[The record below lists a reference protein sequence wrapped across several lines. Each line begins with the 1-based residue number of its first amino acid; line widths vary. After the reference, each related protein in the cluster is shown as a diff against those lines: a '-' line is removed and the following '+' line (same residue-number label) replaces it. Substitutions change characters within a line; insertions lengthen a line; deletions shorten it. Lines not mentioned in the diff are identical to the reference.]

1 MKRFFL
7 FLGFALGLFS
17 LNLAYS
23 QTPCV
28 APQQV
33 SAYASPD
40 GKNAKVFFSNTG
52 AASYSIEYRQG
63 YDSTWTKLGNVSLT
77 DTSSLYLKDLKPCTW
92 YVVRV
97 KANCAATISSEWRG
111 AEFKTGGC
119 TVACP
124 VPAGLFASAR
134 DSIASLNWLSANVS
148 AGYTIMWK
156 PKRSTVWKTETT
168 TTNSLIVKGL
178 LPCTEYEFK
187 VKTVCGLTGSSDYT
201 EPKTFKTLGCVAPCV
216 TPREVKAESGES
228 KIGIVWASTG
238 ARAYEIQYRIAADSG
253 AWTTVRSTTNSFV
266 INGLRPCAKYFIQ
279 VRSLCSG
286 DNSTS
291 ILFSEWSSQ
300 IVVATTGCV
309 TPARCEPVKRLGFQ
323 PTVNAAVLV
332 WETVV
337 GAKFEIQ
344 YKAKR
349 DSLWKTVA
357 TANSRYE
364 LTGLASCTEYQYR
377 VKVACANGGTSAW
390 SNVMTFKT
398 TGCVAPCKAPK
409 AVKTYAVDSVAVVTW
424 AGEGATKFVL
434 EYKIADAA
442 TWTTV
447 NVTGN
452 VHVLTGLKRC
462 VTYNVRI
469 KSVCNTAAMGDYTEI
484 ANFKT
489 GGCQPSTTCVAP
501 RQLTG
506 GVDGTTAKFAWSS
519 TTDRGYIFEYKEV
532 VDNSDRW
539 ISDSVRAN
547 YTVVF
552 NLKPC
557 TKYVARV
564 RSICVEGISKVSAPS
579 ELYSF
584 VTTCVPTT
592 CVAPLTGG
600 TQLVQDSTVYF
611 AWANTGA
618 RKYEVEITGSPDG
631 YLNVVK
637 VDSNY
642 LKLTLPACKI
652 YQWKVRAICA
662 DGLVSAW
669 SEVRKFET
677 LGCRP
682 NPTVCAV
689 PTNLKNEIAG
699 VDPSKVAYF
708 IWTGS
713 ITTVPEKFEIQY
725 HLVSPNVTAWII
737 DSVVGSAYKASV
749 KSCQVYEWKV
759 RKICGNGSYS
769 AWVSSKFETG
779 GCQTDPPIC
788 PNPINLKNE
797 IIGLDSTQFA
807 YITWSGSSPNTLE
820 KFEVQYR
827 EVTSNTTNWTTDSVI
842 GYAKKFAVKSCKVY
856 EWRVRKNCGNGLYS
870 AWIASKFETKCTVT
884 NGCTPPPV
892 PRITVNADGVATL
905 LWDVRDSFFIMYRT
919 TTDTA
924 VIGYTITT
932 SPNGVILK
940 NLLPCKEYILRIAR
954 TCAPNVYEW
963 STVNF
968 KVPGVGCFT
977 GGGTGTDVQGLAVR
991 NVVKGLGISPN
1002 PGSEYVQVNY
1012 ELTEPTDVNISLMN
1026 LQGQVVSQYNGG
1038 KQDAGTYM
1046 QTLDNLSEL
1055 NTGLYMLVIR
1065 ANGKVSVSQKWMKQ

>member
-7 FLGFALGLFS
+7 FLGFAMGWLGL
-17 LNLAYS
+17 NVAYS

-52 AASYSIEYRQG
+52 AASYTIEYRQG

-77 DTSSLYLKDLKPCTW
+77 DTSSLYLKDLKPCSW

-97 KANCAATISSEWRG
+97 KANCAATISSEWR
-111 AEFKTGGC
+111 ATEFKTGGC

-124 VPAGLFASAR
+124 TPAGLFASAR
-134 DSIASLNWLSANVS
+134 DSIASLNWLSTSAS

-156 PKRSTVWKTETT
+156 PKRSTVWKTENV
-168 TTNSLIVKGL
+168 TTNALIVKGL
-178 LPCTEYEFK
+178 SPCTEYEFK
-187 VKTVCGLTGSSDYT
+187 VKTVCGLTGNSDYT
-201 EPKTFKTLGCVAPCV
+201 ASKSFKTLGCVAPCV
-216 TPREVKAESGES
+216 TPREVKGEGGEG

-238 ARAYEIQYRIAADSG
+238 ARAYEIRYRIAADSG
-253 AWTTVRSTTNSFV
+253 AWNTVRSTTNSLV

-291 ILFSEWSSQ
+291 ILYSEWSAQ

-309 TPARCEPVKRLGFQ
+309 TPTRCEPVKRLGFQ
-323 PTVNAAVLV
+323 PTANGAVLV

-337 GAKFEIQ
+337 GAKFEVQ

-398 TGCVAPCKAPK
+398 TGCQASCKAPK
-409 AVKTYAVDSVAVVTW
+409 AVKTYSVDSIAVVTW

-462 VTYNVRI
+462 VTYYVRV
-469 KSVCNTAAMGDYTEI
+469 KSVCVGTAMSDYTEI
-484 ANFKT
+484 AKFTT

-501 RQLTG
+501 RQLSG
-506 GVDGTTAKFAWSS
+506 GADATTAKFAWSS
-519 TTDRGYIFEYKEV
+519 TTDRGYIFEYKTAA
-532 VDNSDRW
+532 DTSNRW

-564 RSICVEGISKVSAPS
+564 RTICVEGISKVSAPS
-579 ELYSF
+579 ELYYF
-584 VTTCVPTT
+584 VTQCNNNSNCLTPT
-592 CVAPLTGG
+592 LIG

-611 AWANTGA
+611 SWKGTSA
-618 RKYEVEITGSPDG
+618 KYEVKIETANTSFTT
-631 YLNVVK
+631 VA
-637 VDSNY
+637 DSSI
-642 LKLTLPACKI
+642 LKLTLRPCQV
-652 YQWKVRAICA
+652 YTWKVRAICPSGA
-662 DGLVSAW
+662 GDW
-669 SEVRKFET
+669 SESRKFET
-677 LGCRP
+677 IGCRP
-682 NPTVCAV
+682 NPNVCDAPV
-689 PTNLKNEIAG
+689 NLKNEIAG
-699 VDPSKVAYF
+699 VDSNQVAYF
-708 IWTGS
+708 GWASGS
-713 ITTVPEKFEIQY
+713 LLTVVEKYEIQY
-725 HLVSPNVTAWII
+725 RINSSSVTTPWMV
-737 DSVVGSAYKASV
+737 DSIVGTAYKAPV
-749 KSCQVYEWKV
+749 RRCQVYEWKV
-759 RKICGNGSYS
+759 RKIC
-769 AWVSSKFETG
+769 E
-779 GCQTDPPIC
+779 
-788 PNPINLKNE
+788 
-797 IIGLDSTQFA
+797 
-807 YITWSGSSPNTLE
+807 
-820 KFEVQYR
+820 
-827 EVTSNTTNWTTDSVI
+827 
-842 GYAKKFAVKSCKVY
+842 
-856 EWRVRKNCGNGLYS
+856 NGLYS
-870 AWIASKFETKCTVT
+870 AWVYSKFETKCNVT
-884 NGCTPPPV
+884 PTCP
-892 PRITVNADGVATL
+892 VATL
-905 LWDVRDSFFIMYRT
+905 PKITTTVDGIAYLLWDRVDSLIIQYRPVSDT
-919 TTDTA
+919 TWKELVA
-924 VIGYTITT
+924 VVT
-932 SPNGVILK
+932 PNGVIIRGLAK
-940 NLLPCKEYILRIAR
+940 CTEYKLRVRRVCLNGVIKWVD
-954 TCAPNVYEW
+954 T
-963 STVNF
+963 SF
-968 KVPGVGCFT
+968 KMPGVGCLT
-977 GGGTGTDVQGLAVR
+977 DGGTDTDVQGLVVR

-1012 ELTEPTDVNISLMN
+1012 ELAEPTDVNISLIN
-1026 LQGQVVSQYNGG
+1026 LQGQVVSQYKGG
-1038 KQDAGTYM
+1038 TQDAGTYM

>member
-1 MKRFFL
+1 MKRIL
-7 FLGFALGLFS
+7 LVLGFAICW
-17 LNLAYS
+17 LAS
-23 QTPCV
+23 SFATSPRETHELVCS
-28 APQQV
+28 APQQI
-33 SAYASPD
+33 SAVASQD
-40 GKNAKVFFSNTG
+40 GTNAKVSFSNTG
-52 AASYSIEYRQG
+52 AAAYVVQYRLG
-63 YDSTWTKLGNVSLT
+63 YDSVWTSLDNIVIT
-77 DTSSLYLKDLKPCTW
+77 DINAIYLKDLKSCAW

-97 KANCAATISSEWRG
+97 KSVCSPNESSEWRG
-111 AEFKTGGC
+111 TEFKTGGC

-124 VPAGLFASAR
+124 MPAGLFASAR
-134 DSIASLNWLSANVS
+134 DSIASLNWLATNSS
-148 AGYTIMWK
+148 AGYSVMWK
-156 PKRSTVWKTETT
+156 AKRSSVWKTENV
-168 TTNSLIVKGL
+168 TTNSLILKGL
-178 LPCTEYEFK
+178 LPCTEYQFK
-187 VKTVCGLTGSSDYT
+187 VKAMCGLTGSSEYT
-201 EPKTFKTLGCVAPCV
+201 ESKSFKTLGCVAPCV
-216 TPREVKAESGES
+216 TPREVKGEGGEG

-238 ARAYEIQYRIAADSG
+238 ARAYEIQYKIADDNG

-286 DNSTS
+286 DNSTT

-309 TPARCEPVKRLGFQ
+309 TPARCEPVRRLGFQ
-323 PTVNAAVLV
+323 PTANGAVLV

-344 YKAKR
+344 FKAKR
-349 DSLWKTVA
+349 DSIWKTVTSA
-357 TANSRYE
+357 RSSYE

-377 VKVACANGGTSAW
+377 VRVYCANGGTSAW

-398 TGCVAPCKAPK
+398 SGCQAPCKAPK
-409 AVKTYAVDSVAVVTW
+409 LVKTYAVDSVAVVTW
-424 AGEGATKFVL
+424 AGEGATKFIL
-434 EYKIADAA
+434 EYKVADAA
-442 TWTTV
+442 TWTTL

-469 KSVCNTAAMGDYTEI
+469 KSVCSTTAMSDYTEI
-484 ANFKT
+484 AKFTT
-489 GGCQPSTTCVAP
+489 GGCQPSTTCIAP
-501 RQLTG
+501 RQLSG
-506 GVDGTTAKFAWSS
+506 GSDATTAKFAWSS

-579 ELYSF
+579 ELYYF
-584 VTTCVPTT
+584 VTTCVPTN

-600 TQLVQDSTVYF
+600 TQLAQDSTVYF

-618 RKYEVEITGSPDG
+618 RKYEVEIVGIPDG
-631 YLNVVK
+631 YLNIVK

-652 YQWKVRAICA
+652 YQWKVRAVCA
-662 DGLVSAW
+662 DGSVSAW

-677 LGCRP
+677 FGCRP
-682 NPTVCAV
+682 NPNVCAA
-689 PTNLKNEIAG
+689 PINLKNELAG
-699 VDPSKVAYF
+699 VDSNQVAYF
-708 IWTGS
+708 IWAST
-713 ITTVPEKFEIQY
+713 IVTVAPEKYEIQY
-725 HLVSPNVTAWII
+725 RSVSSSGTTPWMVDSLVGT
-737 DSVVGSAYKASV
+737 AYKAPV
-749 KSCQVYEWKV
+749 RRCQVYEWK
-759 RKICGNGSYS
+759 
-769 AWVSSKFETG
+769 
-779 GCQTDPPIC
+779 
-788 PNPINLKNE
+788 
-797 IIGLDSTQFA
+797 
-807 YITWSGSSPNTLE
+807 
-820 KFEVQYR
+820 
-827 EVTSNTTNWTTDSVI
+827 
-842 GYAKKFAVKSCKVY
+842 
-856 EWRVRKNCGNGLYS
+856 VRKNCGNGLYS
-870 AWIASKFETKCTVT
+870 AWVSSKFETKCVVTSTCATPTTGTSFIYRDTTVYIYWGGSNAPKYEIEVSNA
-884 NGCTPPPV
+884 NGYTKNIKVDSSAILLPLPACQIYAWKVRSICADGSVSAWSETRKFETKCNVINPCPPPPV
-892 PRITVNADGVATL
+892 PRITVTADGIATL
-905 LWDVRDSFFIMYRT
+905 LWDVRDSFFLIYRT

-924 VIGYTITT
+924 IMSMQITT
-932 SPNGVILK
+932 SPNGVLLK
-940 NLLPCKEYILRIAR
+940 NLRPCTEYILRIAR
-954 TCAPNVYEW
+954 ACPNNVYEW

-977 GGGTGTDVQGLAVR
+977 NGGNGTDVQGLAVR

-1012 ELTEPTDVNISLMN
+1012 ELAEPTDVNISLMN